1 MSTCSW
7 RRPAAGSGGSWHHQ
21 AVTTPRSV
29 PSPRAPAPTHAC
41 VRCGAPVAIDVG
53 LCERCNPL
61 GLRDSASSQVHGL
74 AIGGI
79 VLFVILMAFAAH
91 FALAGVGPFEAA
103 ATAVPDGSA
112 LSVTL
117 TVTNRGS
124 STGQTTC
131 HVTDP
136 ADRTGNIGAFVLSPR
151 IAAGQTISFTDTVV
165 ELGGTVRPLAVECS
179 AP

>member
-1 MSTCSW
+1 
-7 RRPAAGSGGSWHHQ
+7 
-21 AVTTPRSV
+21 VTTPRSV
-29 PSPRAPAPTHAC
+29 PSGGATAPTHAC

-79 VLFVILMAFAAH
+79 VLFVVLMAVAAH
-91 FALAGVGPFEAA
+91 FALAGVGPFDAA
-103 ATAVPDGSA
+103 ATAASDGSG
-112 LSVTL
+112 LSITL

-136 ADRTGNIGAFVLSPR
+136 TDRTGSLGAFILSPR
-151 IAAGQTISFTDTVV
+151 IAAGQTASFTQKVT
-165 ELGGTVRPLAVECS
+165 ELGGAVRPLIAECS